1 MGFNPNFHRFIPPM
15 YRTLHLS
22 LLNFMRFLPDHFS
35 SLSRSVWIAAWSSV
49 TSTTYV
55 SATSSYI
62 PSVKMKPKKILGKT
76 DVYNNH
82 IAEVSPLKWSV
93 FLLLFLFCL
102 FCVCNYLLLTLCKN
116 MCSPIK
122 LQLRHSLKKMYFQQK
137 IFTMWYKN
145 TEAIIILK
153 KNENLKQAIT

>member
-1 MGFNPNFHRFIPPM
+1 MGFNTNFHRFIPPM

-35 SLSRSVWIAAWSSV
+35 SLSRSVWIAAWSFV

-76 DVYNNH
+76 DTYNNH

-102 FCVCNYLLLTLCKN
+102 FCVCDIYYLHYVKICA
-116 MCSPIK
+116 
-122 LQLRHSLKKMYFQQK
+122 LQLSFNLGTLWRKCISNKKYLQCDIKIQK
-137 IFTMWYKN
+137 
-145 TEAIIILK
+145 
-153 KNENLKQAIT
+153 Q